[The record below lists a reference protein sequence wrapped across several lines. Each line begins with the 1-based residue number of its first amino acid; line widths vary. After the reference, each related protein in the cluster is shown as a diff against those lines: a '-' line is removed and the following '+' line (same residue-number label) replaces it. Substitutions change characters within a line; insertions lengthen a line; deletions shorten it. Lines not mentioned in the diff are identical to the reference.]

1 MGLISAIKSL
11 LGIGDSR
18 DRSHDGTAGTDVT
31 VERETDASSER
42 AVKESDAEARRT
54 AETAGTDDTDDTG
67 GADVA
72 DDTGGTDV
80 DGVAEAE
87 EATNGETEPQEAT
100 NGETEAQ
107 EATNDETEPQEAT
120 NGETEP
126 REAEGS
132 DTSETADSDEA
143 ELSFDNEMETT
154 PEDGVGSAEEGDD
167 SADGEPVDHIKGIG
181 PSYSEQLTDA
191 GVRTVSDLAD
201 ADAAELNEATGIGE
215 NRIQGWIDRANAR

>member
-11 LGIGDSR
+11 LGIGNSR

-42 AVKESDAEARRT
+42 AVKESDAEARGT
-54 AETAGTDDTDDTG
+54 A
-67 GADVA
+67 
-72 DDTGGTDV
+72 DTGGTDV
-80 DGVAEAE
+80 DGVAE
-87 EATNGETEPQEAT
+87 TDDG
-100 NGETEAQ
+100 G
-107 EATNDETEPQEAT
+107 
-120 NGETEP
+120 G
-126 REAEGS
+126 
-132 DTSETADSDEA
+132 A
-143 ELSFDNEMETT
+143 ELSFDNETETT
-154 PEDGVGSAEEGDD
+154 PEDGVGSTDEGDD
-167 SADGEPVDHIKGIG
+167 SADGEPVDRIKGIG

>member
-11 LGIGDSR
+11 LGIGDSH

-42 AVKESDAEARRT
+42 AVKESDAEARGT
-54 AETAGTDDTDDTG
+54 A
-67 GADVA
+67 
-72 DDTGGTDV
+72 DTGGTDV
-80 DGVAEAE
+80 DGVDGTE
-87 EATNGETEPQEAT
+87 EAAS
-100 NGETEAQ
+100 
-107 EATNDETEPQEAT
+107 
-120 NGETEP
+120 
-126 REAEGS
+126 S
-132 DTSETADSDEA
+132 DTSETDDGDGA
-143 ELSFDNEMETT
+143 ELSFDNEMEATS
-154 PEDGVGSAEEGDD
+154 EDGVGSAEEGDD
-167 SADGEPVDHIKGIG
+167 SADGEPVDRIKGIG

>member
-42 AVKESDAEARRT
+42 AVKESDAEARGT
-54 AETAGTDDTDDTG
+54 ADTG
-67 GADVA
+67 GTGVT

-80 DGVAEAE
+80 DGVAGAGTE
-87 EATNGETEPQEAT
+87 EAASGGTADTETEEA
-100 NGETEAQ
+100 G
-107 EATNDETEPQEAT
+107 
-120 NGETEP
+120 
-126 REAEGS
+126 GS
-132 DTSETADSDEA
+132 DTSETDDGGGA
-143 ELSFDNEMETT
+143 ELSFDNETETT
-154 PEDGVGSAEEGDD
+154 PEDGVGSTDEGDD
-167 SADGEPVDHIKGIG
+167 SADGEPVDRIKGIG

>member
-11 LGIGDSR
+11 LGIGNSR

-42 AVKESDAEARRT
+42 AVKESDAEARGT
-54 AETAGTDDTDDTG
+54 ADTG
-67 GADVA
+67 GTDVA
-72 DDTGGTDV
+72 DDTTGTDV
-80 DGVAEAE
+80 DGVAE
-87 EATNGETEPQEAT
+87 TDDG
-100 NGETEAQ
+100 G
-107 EATNDETEPQEAT
+107 
-120 NGETEP
+120 G
-126 REAEGS
+126 
-132 DTSETADSDEA
+132 A
-143 ELSFDNEMETT
+143 ELSFDNETETT
-154 PEDGVGSAEEGDD
+154 PEDGVGSTDEGDD
-167 SADGEPVDHIKGIG
+167 SADGEPVDRIKGIG